1 MLDWNGNGRIDP
13 VDIGISIATQNQNDN
28 REETDTDIDIIED
41 VHIPTKS
48 CHTDTLWKKFLRSL
62 KRKP

>member
-28 REETDTDIDIIED
+28 QEETDTDIED

-48 CHTDTLWKKFLRSL
+48 SHTDTLWKKFLRSL
-62 KRKP
+62 KRKPSN